1 MSRSDGEVK
10 LQTPN
15 ASRMDVVF
23 ESCRYGPITH
33 AEEETGELFQKADD
47 RGTSDSTGEYE
58 TFSTDVLQS
67 MG

>member
-1 MSRSDGEVK
+1 
-10 LQTPN
+10 
-15 ASRMDVVF
+15 MDVVF